1 MEAKSRRFQYWK
13 RIQAGILFFVF
24 LFGALFMGSAQHAF
38 ATERVGREEVTRV
51 GGRGMVLCQE
61 IVQDKKR
68 KFYYPA
74 RTSFSLDWLVRYNF
88 SNSLGDKYPQ

>member
-1 MEAKSRRFQYWK
+1 MKIVKEKSTNETSKYLKELESRMGFPIRM
-13 RIQAGILFFVF
+13 IQVDNGPEFVNDGE
-24 LFGALFMGSAQHAF
+24 L
-38 ATERVGREEVTRV
+38 
-51 GGRGMVLCQE
+51 VLCQE

-74 RTSFSLDWLVRYNF
+74 RTSFSLDWLARYNF

>member
-1 MEAKSRRFQYWK
+1 MSKKLVK
-13 RIQAGILFFVF
+13 REITDAVDILLEGVDVLEQGDIQDIEIDLLKAYHDHPFTL
-24 LFGALFMGSAQHAF
+24 
-38 ATERVGREEVTRV
+38 
-51 GGRGMVLCQE
+51 VLCQE

>member
-1 MEAKSRRFQYWK
+1 MNNKENQNMVTTKIRGTDFTYNK
-13 RIQAGILFFVF
+13 DT
-24 LFGALFMGSAQHAF
+24 QH
-38 ATERVGREEVTRV
+38 EKDGL
-51 GGRGMVLCQE
+51 VLCQE

>member
-1 MEAKSRRFQYWK
+1 MSKKLVK
-13 RIQAGILFFVF
+13 REITDAVDILLDGVGVLEQGDIQDIEIDL
-24 LFGALFMGSAQHAF
+24 LKAL
-38 ATERVGREEVTRV
+38 
-51 GGRGMVLCQE
+51 VLCQE

-74 RTSFSLDWLVRYNF
+74 RTSFSLDWLARYNF

>member
-1 MEAKSRRFQYWK
+1 MSQQNNVNNSLAHTKWNCKYHVVFAPKYRRKVFYGEKKEAIRDIIRT
-13 RIQAGILFFVF
+13 LC
-24 LFGALFMGSAQHAF
+24 L
-38 ATERVGREEVTRV
+38 
-51 GGRGMVLCQE
+51 VLCQE

-74 RTSFSLDWLVRYNF
+74 RTSFSLDWLARYNF

>member
-1 MEAKSRRFQYWK
+1 MFGLIKKELYFLKDSLMILIASM
-13 RIQAGILFFVF
+13 IVIGIGASFV
-24 LFGALFMGSAQHAF
+24 
-38 ATERVGREEVTRV
+38 
-51 GGRGMVLCQE
+51 VLCQE

-74 RTSFSLDWLVRYNF
+74 RTSFSLDWLARYNF